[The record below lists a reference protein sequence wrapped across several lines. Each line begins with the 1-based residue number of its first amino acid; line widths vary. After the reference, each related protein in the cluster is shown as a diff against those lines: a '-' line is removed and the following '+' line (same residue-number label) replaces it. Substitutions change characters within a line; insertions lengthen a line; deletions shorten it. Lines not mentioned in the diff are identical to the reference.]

1 MKNEKLLTALK
12 ILGVIACLYLFL
24 IGIGGMGAAF
34 KGEFKETAA
43 KLLEATR
50 SPIVGLFIG
59 ILATTIVQSSS
70 TTTSLIV
77 GLVAAGAVD
86 VGGAIFMV
94 MGANI
99 GTTVTAK
106 IVSLGHITRKAE
118 FRRAFAASSVHDTF
132 NLITVGIM
140 LPLEYSFHIMEGMAG
155 SMGKA
160 FVHVTGV
167 TEPGNPLKE
176 VTQPV
181 IQLMKDALGSDYWLL
196 IISVILTF
204 IMLYGIVKLLQSLV
218 MKKLESFFDSYL
230 FRNAAVAF
238 AVGLILTVMVQSSSI
253 TTSLIVPLAGAG
265 VLRLQQ
271 IFPFTIGANI
281 GTTITGLLAALA
293 AASAVTVTVEDLNSL
308 DPAKAALAHQ
318 LMANVEAGATVAF
331 AHLLFNCAGAII
343 FLPFKPVRELPVKFA
358 EWLAEICLRSRVIP
372 VVFIIVV
379 FYLIPIA
386 VAWNTVVDAFR
397 DTDSGSKQE
406 ESAVSPSEA
415 EDQNGAA
422 PPPKE

>member
-12 ILGVIACLYLFL
+12 ILGVIASLYLFL

-86 VGGAIFMV
+86 IGGAIFMV
-94 MGANI
+94 MGANV

-132 NLITVGIM
+132 NLITVAIL
-140 LPLEYSFHIMEGMAG
+140 LPLEYSFHILERMARYMG
-155 SMGKA
+155 SA
-160 FVHVTGV
+160 FVDVTGV
-167 TEPGNPLKE
+167 TKPENYVKKA
-176 VTQPV
+176 TKPV
-181 IQLMKDALGSDYWLL
+181 IEWMGDALNSELWLL
-196 IISVILTF
+196 VVSVAITF
-204 IMLYGIVKLLQSLV
+204 FMLFAIVKLLQSLV
-218 MKKLESFFDSYL
+218 LKKLESFFDAYL
-230 FRNAAVAF
+230 FRNAAIAF
-238 AVGLILTVMVQSSSI
+238 AVGMCLTVMVQSSSI

-281 GTTITGLLAALA
+281 GTTVTGLLAALA
-293 AASAVTVTVEDLNSL
+293 AASAADLL
-308 DPAKAALAHQ
+308 PDGEVDPK
-318 LMANVEAGATVAF
+318 VIAGATVAF

-343 FLPFKPVRELPVKFA
+343 FLPFAPIRNLPVKFA
-358 EWLAEICLRSRVIP
+358 ERLAELCLKNRFIP
-372 VVFIIVV
+372 IVFIVVV
-379 FYLIPIA
+379 FYLIPII
-386 VAWNTVVDAFR
+386 VTWNSIAAAF
-397 DTDSGSKQE
+397 
-406 ESAVSPSEA
+406 
-415 EDQNGAA
+415 N
-422 PPPKE
+422 

>member
-12 ILGVIACLYLFL
+12 ILGVIASLYLFL

-86 VGGAIFMV
+86 IGGAIFMV
-94 MGANI
+94 MGANV

-132 NLITVGIM
+132 NLITVAIL
-140 LPLEYSFHIMEGMAG
+140 LPLEYSFHILERMAHYMG
-155 SMGKA
+155 SA
-160 FVHVTGV
+160 FVDVTGV
-167 TEPGNPLKE
+167 TKPENYVKK
-176 VTQPV
+176 VTKPV
-181 IQLMKDALGSDYWLL
+181 IEWMGDAMNSELWLL
-196 IISVILTF
+196 IVSVAITF
-204 IMLYGIVKLLQSLV
+204 FMLFAIVKLLQSLV
-218 MKKLESFFDSYL
+218 LKKLESFFDAYL
-230 FRNAAVAF
+230 FRNVTIAF
-238 AVGLILTVMVQSSSI
+238 AVGMCLTVMVQSSSI

-281 GTTITGLLAALA
+281 GTTVTGLLAALA
-293 AASAVTVTVEDLNSL
+293 AASAAELLPDGEV
-308 DPAKAALAHQ
+308 DPK
-318 LMANVEAGATVAF
+318 VIAGATVAF
-331 AHLLFNCAGAII
+331 AHLLFNCAGAMI
-343 FLPFKPVRELPVKFA
+343 FLPFAPIRNLPVMFA
-358 EWLAEICLRSRVIP
+358 ERLAELCLKNRFIP
-372 VVFIIVV
+372 IVFIVVV
-379 FYLIPIA
+379 FYLIPII
-386 VAWNTVVDAFR
+386 VTWNSIAAAF
-397 DTDSGSKQE
+397 
-406 ESAVSPSEA
+406 
-415 EDQNGAA
+415 N
-422 PPPKE
+422 

>member
-12 ILGVIACLYLFL
+12 VLGVFSCLYLFL

-34 KGEFKETAA
+34 KGEFKDEAE

-50 SPIVGLFIG
+50 SPFVGLFIG

-70 TTTSLIV
+70 TTTSLVV

-94 MGANI
+94 MGANV

-132 NLITVGIM
+132 NLITVAIM
-140 LPLEYSFHIMEGMAG
+140 LPLEYSFGILEKLATYMG
-155 SMGKA
+155 ST
-160 FVHVTGV
+160 FVDVTGV
-167 TEPGNPLKE
+167 TKPENYLKKI
-176 VTQPV
+176 TKPV
-181 IQLMKDALGSDYWLL
+181 IEKLSDVLNSEAWLL
-196 IISVILTF
+196 IISVLITF
-204 IMLYGIVKLLQSLV
+204 FMLFAIVKLLQSLV
-218 MKKLESFFDSYL
+218 LKKLEAFFDAYL
-230 FRNAAVAF
+230 FRNAAIAF
-238 AVGLILTVMVQSSSI
+238 VVGMCLTVLVQSSSI

-281 GTTITGLLAALA
+281 GTTVTGLIAALA
-293 AASAVTVTVEDLNSL
+293 AASAMDASVDAEKNKMV
-308 DPAKAALAHQ
+308 
-318 LMANVEAGATVAF
+318 AGATVAF

-343 FLPFKPVRELPVKFA
+343 FLPFARIRELPIKFA
-358 EWLAEICLRSRVIP
+358 EALAELCLKNRAIP
-372 VVFIIVV
+372 IVIIVGV
-379 FYLIPIA
+379 FYLIPIVVTWSTISGA
-386 VAWNTVVDAFR
+386 LSRENPPVEQTVPDGNAT
-397 DTDSGSKQE
+397 DGNATDGNGTDSG
-406 ESAVSPSEA
+406 
-415 EDQNGAA
+415 D
-422 PPPKE
+422 